1 MIHYI
6 QGKCDITFKVNVMW
20 CIYFFSLSFQF
31 TDKLENML
39 ENLTVTA
46 EQVKNAE
53 PISAHPDKLRDQID
67 ENKVDNFIFFLFQKS
82 KKLL

>member
-1 MIHYI
+1 MLC
-6 QGKCDITFKVNVMW
+6 GLPCP
-20 CIYFFSLSFQF
+20 QF

-53 PISAHPDKLRDQID
+53 PISAHPDKIRDQLVETRVSDRRWFTQITNSCT
-67 ENKVDNFIFFLFQKS
+67 ENDHPE
-82 KKLL
+82 